1 MEKVR
6 VLFTRRHH
14 PGSVAIRAF
23 TWSAWSHVD
32 LIDDSCSVPVLIG
45 AIALQGV
52 VQESLEQRLA
62 KASRAALVEFPVSNA
77 AAVIAAARSQLGKPY
92 DWAGIAGLVTRNRD
106 WHNDEDWFCSELVA
120 WAFTQGGSALF
131 RQDLVGRINPQHLWM
146 LAHPYQRPERPLELL
161 NLM

>member
-14 PGSVAIRAF
+14 PGSVAICAF

-32 LIDDSCSVPVLIG
+32 LIDDTGSAPVLIG
-45 AIALQGV
+45 AIAFQGV

-62 KASRAALVEFPVSNA
+62 KASRAALVEFPVSDA
-77 AAVIAAARSQLGKPY
+77 ASVIAAARGQLGKPY

-106 WHNDEDWFCSELVA
+106 WQAEDSWFCSELVA
-120 WAFTQGGSALF
+120 WAFTQGGSPLF
-131 RQDLVGRINPQHLWM
+131 REYLVGRINPQHLWM
-146 LAHPYQRPERPLELL
+146 LAHPYQRPGRPLDLL
-161 NLM
+161 AAF

>member
-1 MEKVR
+1 MGTVS

-14 PGSVAIRAF
+14 PGSVAIRAA

-32 LIDDSCSVPVLIG
+32 LIDDLGSIPVLIG
-45 AIALQGV
+45 SIALQGV
-52 VQESLEQRLA
+52 VQESLELRLV
-62 KASRAALVEFPVSNA
+62 KASRAALVKFPAANP

-106 WHNDEDWFCSELVA
+106 WQADDSWFCSELVA
-120 WAFTQGGSALF
+120 WAFTQGGSPLF
-131 RQDLVGRINPQHLWM
+131 REDLVGRINPQHLWM